1 MQMVKRLTDE
11 NFRQETGNGFSLVA
25 FIASWCPPCKRQAP
39 VIDELDAEVGK
50 LITLGKLDT
59 DENPETSKEFSIM
72 SIPTLILL
80 KDGKK
85 VEQLTGFHSK
95 AELTDMLGKYIDR

>member
-1 MQMVKRLTDE
+1 MVKRLTDE
-11 NFRQETGNGFSLVA
+11 NFKQEMSNGFSLVA
-25 FIASWCPPCKRQAP
+25 FIAPWCPTCERQAP
-39 VIDELDAEVGK
+39 VIDELDSEVGK
-50 LITLGKLDT
+50 LITVGKLDT

-85 VEQLTGFHSK
+85 VERLTGFHNK
-95 AELTDMLGKYIDR
+95 EELIGMLGKYID

>member
-1 MQMVKRLTDE
+1 MVKRLTDD
-11 NFRQETGNGFSLVA
+11 NFKQETSNGFSLVA
-25 FIASWCPPCKRQAP
+25 FIAPWCPPCKRQAT
-39 VIDELDAEVGK
+39 VIDELDSEVGK
-50 LITLGKLDT
+50 LITVGRLDT

-85 VEQLTGFHSK
+85 VEQLTGFHDK
-95 AELTDMLGKYIDR
+95 AELIGMLGKYID